1 MPTTLHESQLFL
13 GGPVWG
19 GVHRLSADVEPHA
32 HDFLEIAVV
41 GTGSGRHTTSQGERA
56 VRRGDVVV
64 LRPGAW
70 HAFRQCSD
78 LVVAN
83 CCVSA
88 QGLRTEL
95 SGLQQVP
102 ILRELLWTA
111 PVARGPHGVAV
122 TQVDP
127 AAADEAIEEIT
138 QLVRDL
144 DRHDE
149 CAGDRSTEA
158 NRARDKAAEASRAR
172 DRSAEASRAR
182 DRSAEA
188 SRARDRSAEANR
200 ARDRSAEA
208 EGVVGDGSAAMK
220 SGRVLGRLVTVL
232 GILADGRVE
241 RTEAGQVVHPAV
253 AATVARLESAP
264 ADAWRLDELA
274 EAVNLDPAY
283 LSRLF
288 RRHTGL
294 SPLGYLARLRAERA
308 ATLLAHS
315 DLPAARVGAA
325 VGWDDPTYFARRFRS
340 LVGSTPTQYRAR
352 TRR

>member
-19 GVHRLSADVEPHA
+19 GVHRLLADVEPHA

-41 GTGSGRHTTSQGERA
+41 GTGEGRHTTSQG
-56 VRRGDVVV
+56 VRRVQRGQVIV

-70 HAFRQCSD
+70 HAFRECRG

-88 QGLRTEL
+88 QGLRTDL
-95 SGLQQVP
+95 SALQQIPV
-102 ILRELLWTA
+102 LRELLWTA
-111 PVARGPHGVAV
+111 PVARGPHGVGIM
-122 TQVDP
+122 QVDP
-127 AAADEAIEEIT
+127 ESADEAIDEIA
-138 QLVRDL
+138 LMVRDL
-144 DRHDE
+144 SVSDGVGAHGEGRGSE
-149 CAGDRSTEA
+149 GSRQAGRL
-158 NRARDKAAEASRAR
+158 
-172 DRSAEASRAR
+172 
-182 DRSAEA
+182 
-188 SRARDRSAEANR
+188 
-200 ARDRSAEA
+200 
-208 EGVVGDGSAAMK
+208 
-220 SGRVLGRLVTVL
+220 LGRLVTVL
-232 GILADGRVE
+232 GILSDGRLD
-241 RTEAGQVVHPAV
+241 RTEAPEQVVHPAV
-253 AATVARLESAP
+253 AATIARLEAAP
-264 ADAWRLDELA
+264 AETWRLDELA

-294 SPLGYLARLRAERA
+294 SPLGFLARLRAERA

-325 VGWDDPTYFARRFRS
+325 VGWDDPTYFARRFRT